1 MSVYLQMHERL
12 TKLHDCCDYDV
23 EGKDAC
29 ENCFRQELCFA
40 LSAVAERLRIMKLS
54 SKEPCSSDS
63 EDFATLASDLDD
75 LFHQLVDL

>member
-29 ENCFRQELCFA
+29 ENCFRQELCIA
-40 LSAVAERLRIMKLS
+40 LEAVAERLRIMKLS
-54 SKEPCSSDS
+54 SKNPCSSDS
-63 EDFATLASDLDD
+63 EDFATLASELDD
-75 LFHQLVDL
+75 LFHQLVDM